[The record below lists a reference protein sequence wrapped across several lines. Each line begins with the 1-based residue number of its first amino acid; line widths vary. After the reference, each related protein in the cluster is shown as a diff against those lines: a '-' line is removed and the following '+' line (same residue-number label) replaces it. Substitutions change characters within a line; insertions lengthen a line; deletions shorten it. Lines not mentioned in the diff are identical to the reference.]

1 MTDDD
6 LKIRRAEA
14 GDRDAIA
21 DLFVTVNR
29 ELATSDNAQ
38 AFEDYIALSL
48 REEIE
53 PFMSYY
59 APEHG
64 NGLWVAI
71 GEDGLAGM
79 YGLERVSDEAVEL
92 RRMYVAQGFRRRGL
106 ARLMLRHAEEMA
118 KDLGY
123 RLMVLSTSEL
133 QEAALALYRAQ
144 GFRHVREERADT
156 RSNKTIGGGIVRH
169 HFEKDFAVQSPDD
182 VPSAC

>member
-1 MTDDD
+1 MTDGDFD
-6 LKIRRAEA
+6 IRRAEA
-14 GDRDAIA
+14 GDRDAVA

-29 ELATSDNAQ
+29 ELATPDKRQ

-53 PFMSYY
+53 PFMTYY
-59 APEHG
+59 APERG
-64 NGLWVAI
+64 NGLWVAV

-92 RRMYVAQGFRRRGL
+92 RRMYVAPRCRRRGL

-123 RLMVLSTSEL
+123 RQMVLSTSEI
-133 QEAALALYRAQ
+133 QEAALALYRAE
-144 GFRHVREERADT
+144 GFRHVLEERADGRT
-156 RSNKTIGGGIVRH
+156 NKTIGGGIVRH
-169 HFEKDFAVQSPDD
+169 HFEKDFAVQSPDN
-182 VPSAC
+182 VPSTC